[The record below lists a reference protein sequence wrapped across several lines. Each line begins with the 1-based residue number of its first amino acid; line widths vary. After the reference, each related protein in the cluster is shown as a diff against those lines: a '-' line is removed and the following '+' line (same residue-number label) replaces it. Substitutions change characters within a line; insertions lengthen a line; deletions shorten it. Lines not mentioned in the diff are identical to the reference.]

1 MPKILLLSPDAP
13 GRARWSA
20 LIGEADPSAGVH
32 NAGDAAD
39 AARMLAG
46 GRFDCIFADCPI
58 TGPDSHTLLSAAM
71 AEGVPVVAVACG
83 SDGDCAGAMDAGA
96 DDALMGSH
104 IRAADVRQ
112 CLRRAVRLADARR
125 NSSDMALRLRTCQ
138 QRLRS
143 LDSAEGGRDRM
154 EEALRES
161 EYRLRLALDAAGMG
175 TWERDL
181 ATDRISRSPRDRALL
196 GDAPDTMEG
205 FISVVHAD
213 DRARLA
219 AYDKRIRLETS
230 ADALAQTQ
238 GIEFRVV
245 RADGT
250 MRWVEGRGM
259 AYRDGAGKPLRIIGV
274 SMDITARK
282 QAEEALRL
290 SEEQYRA
297 SFELASVGQAHTD
310 PQTGRFL
317 RVNRRFCEMVG
328 YSADELLRMNFLDLT
343 PPEDMPMTRE
353 ILDRALTDNSPQYEI
368 NKRYLTKDGRTIRVS
383 INATFVRDAAGRP
396 TRRLAVIQDVTERA
410 NAEGALR
417 ESEERFRRL
426 VDQAADA
433 IFVSGV
439 DGRFTDVNLA
449 ACQGLGYTREE
460 LLSLNVWDV
469 ALNMPPERVA
479 ELCQKMTS
487 GAVVTIDGV
496 HRRRDESTFPVEVR
510 LVAIEIG
517 GEMMVIGVARDVTE
531 RTNAARRTA
540 RLLEQVIGA
549 QEEERRRV
557 ARELHDE
564 TGQSLTSLLVGLRTL
579 QDVPT
584 LEAAR
589 SWARGLRAL
598 AARAMEDVHRL
609 AGGLRPSA
617 LDDLGLPAA
626 LERYAADYAQTH
638 GLTVRL
644 EAGGTELGRL
654 PPAAETAVYRIAQEA
669 LTNIARH
676 AEARTARITFDR
688 APGLVRMLVEDDG
701 RGFDVEPVLSAA
713 DVGGRIGLHSMRER
727 AALLGGTLT
736 VESVPG
742 DGTTL
747 TLEIPVDDAPAAGQ
761 EL

>member
-104 IRAADVRQ
+104 LRADDLRQ
-112 CLRRAVRLADARR
+112 CLRRAVRLMDARR
-125 NSSDMALRLRTCQ
+125 NSSDMGARLRACQ

-143 LDSAEGGRDRM
+143 LESADGARDGI
-154 EEALRES
+154 EEALRQS

-181 ATDRISRSPRDRALL
+181 TTEQISRSARDRELM
-196 GDAPDTMEG
+196 GNPPDTLEG
-205 FISVVHAD
+205 FISGVHED
-213 DRARLA
+213 DRARVA
-219 AYDKRIRLETS
+219 AYDKRIRLNMAAE
-230 ADALAQTQ
+230 AE
-238 GIEFRVV
+238 GVEFRVV
-245 RADGT
+245 RPDGT
-250 MRWVEGRGM
+250 VRWVEGRGM
-259 AYRDGAGKPLRIIGV
+259 AYRDAAGKPLRIIGV

-290 SEEQYRA
+290 SEEQHRA
-297 SFELASVGQAHTD
+297 SFELAAVGQAHTD
-310 PQTGRFL
+310 PLTGRFL
-317 RVNRRFCEMVG
+317 CVNRRFCEMVG
-328 YSADELLRMNFLDLT
+328 YSADELLQMTFLDLT
-343 PPEDMPMTRE
+343 APEDMAITRE
-353 ILDRALTDNSPQYEI
+353 ILDRAFVDPSPQYEI
-368 NKRYLTKDGRTIRVS
+368 DKRYIRKDGRTIRVS
-383 INATFVRDAAGRP
+383 INATFIRDPSGRP
-396 TRRLAVIQDVTERA
+396 TRRLAVVQDVTERSR
-410 NAEGALR
+410 AEGALR

-496 HRRRDESTFPVEVR
+496 HRRRDGSTFPVEVR

-747 TLEIPVDDAPAAGQ
+747 TLEIPVDDAPAGQQ